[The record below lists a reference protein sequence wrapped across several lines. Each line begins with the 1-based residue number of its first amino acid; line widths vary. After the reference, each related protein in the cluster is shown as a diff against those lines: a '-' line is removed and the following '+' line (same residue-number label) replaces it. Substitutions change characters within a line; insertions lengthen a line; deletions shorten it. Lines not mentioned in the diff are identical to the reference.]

1 MEIKKK
7 FYDLINAAN
16 ANNNNVNIYMFIKDC
31 AFRFVFEH
39 MNSIDEKLSESFEN
53 SSHIISYNEKNGTF
67 VVIGNKERFERMDK

>member
-31 AFRFVFEH
+31 AFRFVLQQ
-39 MNSIDEKLSESFEN
+39 MNSIDEKSKINIQSLYYDFQKECQQNNWNF
-53 SSHIISYNEKNGTF
+53 YNF
-67 VVIGNKERFERMDK
+67 